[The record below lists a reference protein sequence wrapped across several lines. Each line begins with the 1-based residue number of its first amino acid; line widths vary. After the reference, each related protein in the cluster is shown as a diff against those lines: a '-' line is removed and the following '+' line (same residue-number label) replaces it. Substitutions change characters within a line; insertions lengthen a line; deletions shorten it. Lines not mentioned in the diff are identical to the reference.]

1 MSKLTI
7 AVVAVMA
14 AVGISVLVVPALR
27 GPYNRFRNEVNE
39 KLDAEYVV
47 DNYKAEY
54 VALHEKR
61 AEVTKAI
68 SKFGIDRKVA
78 EKKLADARIKAET
91 AKKVLKETGSADLK
105 AFSRAKDI
113 YETLLAAVSNLE
125 IEVKTYSQAMA
136 KLDSSLALINAN
148 MARAKL
154 NVDTLSSKKALLDT
168 IKTVNKSIEN
178 MNGIGDSTLAVNV
191 EKLDDD
197 MLRESIRL
205 EALNTGNS
213 PKAEAVTQESAKAY
227 LDALK

>member
-1 MSKLTI
+1 MTTI
-7 AVVAVMA
+7 MKIGIGVAAAVAVVA
-14 AVGISVLVVPALR
+14 IFPAIK
-27 GPYNRFRNEVNE
+27 GPYNRLKNEVNE

-68 SKFGIDRKVA
+68 SKFDVDRKVA

-91 AKKVLKETGSADLK
+91 AKKVLKETGSVDLK

-113 YETLLAAVSNLE
+113 YETLLVAVSNLE
-125 IEVKTYSQAMA
+125 IEVKTYSQAVA

-148 MARAKL
+148 MAKAKL

-178 MNGIGDSTLAVNV
+178 MNGIGDSTLAVNI

-197 MLRESIRL
+197 MLRENIRL

-213 PKAEAVTQESAKAY
+213 LKAEAVTQESAKAY